1 MKDVLF
7 FSEKCKHSRDLLN
20 SLRDAPFKGQF
31 CYVNVDTKRDDDLLK
46 ILEVQYVPTMFVGGR
61 MLIGEQV
68 FSWFDAAFDEF
79 ASRSREPPARRVVH
93 QEPARSQFVND
104 EVDTGRSDDVFN
116 PQPVNGSDVGA
127 AFSDF
132 APSSAAPSREDYSR
146 LPDPVHV
153 RRSDKLDDGNMTQ
166 MLRQLEEER
175 SSGVPLSLQEQKSRM
190 NAMQRLP

>member
-20 SLRDAPFKGQF
+20 SIRDAPFKDKF
-31 CYVNVDTKRDDDLLK
+31 CYVNVDKKRDDDLLK

-79 ASRSREPPARRVVH
+79 ASRSREPPPVRRLAH
-93 QEPARSQFVND
+93 QEPARGNFVND

-132 APSSAAPSREDYSR
+132 AASSSSSREEFTR